1 MDGGVSETNLQV
13 LLTARPVGVP
23 KESDFELVEVPIAEI
38 GEGEVLVRQRF
49 LSLDPAMRGW
59 MTDRRSYIPPVA
71 LGEVM
76 RGFGVGEVVESR
88 HQGFDPGDTVIGT
101 LCWQR
106 FAKVE
111 GRHLDKAPPGLDPP
125 LLLGPLGMTGVTAHY
140 GLLEIGQPRE
150 GETVLVSGGAGAVGS
165 MVGQIAKI
173 KGCRAVGIA
182 GTDEK
187 CAWLTDEL
195 GFDDAINYKTCVDL
209 AAEIGRTCPDGV
221 DIFFDNV
228 GGVTL
233 DTALAAINVG
243 ARVVICGAISTYNA
257 TEPPPGPGNYIHLLV
272 KRARMEGFIILDH
285 RDRYQEMALE
295 LGGWLAAG
303 KIRHREHIVSGLEN
317 APAAL
322 NMLWDGSNRGK
333 LMIEVV

>member
-1 MDGGVSETNLQV
+1 MTMSETNLQV
-13 LLTARPVGVP
+13 LLAARPEGVP
-23 KESDFELVEVPIAEI
+23 KESDFDVVEVPVTEP

-59 MTDRRSYIPPVA
+59 MSDRKSYIPPVA

-76 RGFGVGEVVESR
+76 RGFGVGEVVAS
-88 HQGFDPGDTVIGT
+88 GDAAFAPGDVVAGT
-101 LCWQR
+101 LGWQR
-106 FAKVE
+106 FALIE
-111 GRHLDKAPPGLDPP
+111 GRHLDKAPPGLEPR
-125 LLLGPLGMTGVTAHY
+125 LLLGPLGMAGVTAHY
-140 GLLEIGQPRE
+140 GLLEIGQPKE
-150 GETVLVSGGAGAVGS
+150 GETVLISGGAGAVGS

-195 GFDDAINYKTCVDL
+195 GFDGAINYKTAGNL
-209 AAEIGRTCPDGV
+209 LAEIGRTCPDGV

-228 GGVTL
+228 GGQIL
-233 DTALAAINVG
+233 DTSLAAINVG
-243 ARVVICGAISTYNA
+243 ARVVICGAISTYND
-257 TEPPPGPGNYIHLLV
+257 TEPPPGPRNYIHLLV

-285 RDRYQEMALE
+285 RDRYQAMALE
-295 LGGWLAAG
+295 LAGWLMAG
-303 KIRHREHIVSGLEN
+303 KLRHREHVVTGLEN

-322 NMLWDGSNRGK
+322 NMLWDGSNEGK